1 MRVQVRPLNILISIP
16 PILSQVL
23 LSTLLSLTRAE
34 ADPYYANI
42 GAYGGAALG
51 YPYAYSQGGYAAP
64 HSYAAPA
71 AYGYAPA
78 QVHTIAA
85 PVIAKAA
92 HLTAAPVIAEA
103 AYLTA
108 APVITEV
115 HSELQ
120 AKVPSVTS
128 SQFHSQDEE
137 GNYAFGYNNI
147 NSFRVESGN
156 ALTGV
161 SGSYSDGFRT
171 YNYVADDWGFRHV

>member
-1 MRVQVRPLNILISIP
+1 MLQVIFSAIL
-16 PILSQVL
+16 
-23 LSTLLSLTRAE
+23 RATCS
-34 ADPYYANI
+34 APDAYY
-42 GAYGGAALG
+42 GTFGYGVFGGSVIG
-51 YPYAYSQGGYAAP
+51 YPLAYSPGYAVANVPATYNYAAPVNYGYAATA
-64 HSYAAPA
+64 SSAP
-71 AYGYAPA
+71 
-78 QVHTIAA
+78 VHTIAA
-85 PVIAKAA
+85 PVITKAA

-103 AYLTA
+103 APA
-108 APVITEV
+108 IAEV
-115 HSELQ
+115 HSELH
-120 AKVPSVTS
+120 AKVLSVTS